1 MTEALYDI
9 LGSMKSLLFLGRQP
23 ALGLAELESL
33 YGADNIALLTENI
46 VASELDAE
54 QINFGRLG
62 GIIKLVKVLHT
73 LDTTDW
79 KEIEKYLLKTTPQ
92 HEQYVPEGKLTVG
105 LSIYGLKV
113 HLKDIQ
119 ATALRIKKTLRTTG
133 RSVRIVPNQEPAL
146 SSAQVLHNHLA
157 GPNGWELV
165 LVSHGDKTILAQT
178 VAEQNINAYGKRDQ
192 NRPKRDARVG
202 MLPPKLAQILIN
214 LSTTDKTKTILDP
227 FCGTGVILQEAA
239 LMGYHLYGSDVEPRM
254 IEFSRANLEWLD
266 KTHQLDELDVTLQ
279 TGDAT
284 EHKWD
289 EPFDTVACEGYLGQ
303 PFTAF
308 PSAEKLNSVRH
319 ITDQIARKF
328 LKNIA
333 DQIESGS
340 RIAIALPAW
349 HKPNGDFIHLKLL
362 DELDDLGYNRMSF
375 VHARTRD
382 LLYYRPDQVVARE
395 LLVITRK

>member
-214 LSTTDKTKTILDP
+214 LQLIKPKLYSIR
-227 FCGTGVILQEAA
+227 FAA
-239 LMGYHLYGSDVEPRM
+239 PV
-254 IEFSRANLEWLD
+254 
-266 KTHQLDELDVTLQ
+266 
-279 TGDAT
+279 
-284 EHKWD
+284 
-289 EPFDTVACEGYLGQ
+289 
-303 PFTAF
+303 
-308 PSAEKLNSVRH
+308 
-319 ITDQIARKF
+319 
-328 LKNIA
+328 
-333 DQIESGS
+333 
-340 RIAIALPAW
+340 
-349 HKPNGDFIHLKLL
+349 
-362 DELDDLGYNRMSF
+362 
-375 VHARTRD
+375 
-382 LLYYRPDQVVARE
+382 
-395 LLVITRK
+395 